1 MKLSSKTL
9 QLFGATIIAL
19 IALATIVI
27 ATPTKTS
34 TIPSFHA
41 TNTHSAAS
49 YQQSQAAEDLG
60 GEACVRYLYRMRLG
74 CDTVDALNSRATF
87 EEDHFALRTNHFH
100 MPQPTLYAIA
110 ALTGY
115 GPAIRRARIRRKGN
129 LHG

>member
-1 MKLSSKTL
+1 MRLSSKTL

-19 IALATIVI
+19 ITLATIVI

-49 YQQSQAAEDLG
+49 YQQSH
-60 GEACVRYLYRMRLG
+60 
-74 CDTVDALNSRATF
+74 DTVDALHSRATF

-115 GPAIRRARIRRKGN
+115 GPAIRRARIRRKGS
-129 LHG
+129 LQG